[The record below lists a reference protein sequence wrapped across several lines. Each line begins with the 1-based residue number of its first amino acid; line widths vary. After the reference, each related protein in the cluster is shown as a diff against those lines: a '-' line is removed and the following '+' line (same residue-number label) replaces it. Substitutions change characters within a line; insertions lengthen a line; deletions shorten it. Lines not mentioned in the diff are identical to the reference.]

1 MSYVKHL
8 NKFEGAKGETL
19 ATAYLKEKKFKILE
33 KNYSNKIGE
42 IDIIAEDKGVL
53 VFVEVKAR
61 QTLEYGRPCEAV
73 DFRKQ
78 QKIRNAAQIY
88 LMSTNKVDIDCRFDV
103 IEILGDEIIGHI
115 ENAF

>member
-1 MSYVKHL
+1 MSYIKHL
-8 NKFEGAKGETL
+8 NKVEGFKGEKL
-19 ATAYLKEKKFKILE
+19 ACDFLKKKKYKILE
-33 KNYSNKIGE
+33 TNYSNKIGE

-61 QTLEYGRPCEAV
+61 QTLQYGRPSEAV

-78 QKIRNAAQIY
+78 QKLRKVAQVY
-88 LMSTNKVDIDCRFDV
+88 LMFHKKNEVDCRFDV
-103 IEILGDEIIGHI
+103 IEILGDEVIGHI